1 MSKKKIVLRTT
12 FIVTLILAIGY
23 FLLAIYYRQGFAVN
37 TWINGV
43 YCTGKSVEEVNSEL
57 LSFEKTPS
65 IVIYDKDG
73 NAYPIDFA
81 DLDYTCDYKVPLSNY
96 LEEQNSFLW
105 IKNISSG
112 KEHEMIPAITYADED
127 LKKMWNNLPFVKEEL
142 SKESVYEIRFSE
154 EKGYFLYDGIS
165 NRVDLEKAYALLVQE
180 LAEGGQNPDLDLKE
194 ADCYYNLSEP
204 ETKERV
210 DWIWEKV
217 EAFQSAK
224 ITFDMG
230 DEFRPVTK
238 AALASFLKLDSQ
250 GEISVNARGSLILN
264 EEAITEYVAA
274 LAKEYDTYQTERTF
288 HSTRGDLITL
298 SEGTYGTLIDREAEV
313 LYLME
318 TLFLE
323 DAHSEEGITHIP
335 AYEKQGVVRGKND
348 IGDTY
353 IEIDMTNQKMYYYED
368 GNLLI
373 ETDVVT
379 GNARRK
385 WDTPEGVNFVY
396 GKQKNRVLRG
406 PGYASFVKYWMPVNG
421 NIGIHDASWRG
432 EFGGSIYKTNGSHG
446 CVNTPTKQ
454 MAELYEKADL
464 GTPVIMF
471 Y

>member
-73 NAYPIDFA
+73 NTYPIDFA
-81 DLDYTCDYKVPLSNY
+81 NLDYSCDYKVPLSNY

-112 KEHEMIPAITYADED
+112 KEQEMIPAITYADED

-142 SKESVYEIRFSE
+142 AKESVYEIRFSE

-180 LAEGGQNPDLDLKE
+180 LAEGGQNLDLDLKE

-210 DWIWEKV
+210 DWIWQKV
-217 EAFQSAK
+217 EKFQNAK

-230 DEFRPVTK
+230 DELRPVTK

-264 EEAITEYVAA
+264 EEAITEYVDA
-274 LAKEYDTYQTERTF
+274 LAEEYDTYQTERTF
-288 HSTRGDLITL
+288 LSTRGDLITL

-323 DAHSEEGITHIP
+323 DVHSKEGVIHIP

-379 GNARRK
+379 GNARRN

-432 EFGGSIYKTNGSHG
+432 EFGGTIYKTNGSHG
-446 CVNTPTKQ
+446 CVNTPTDK